1 MMETMMNENNQQ
13 QKEVEMEKLQQLLK
27 DVYEATKDIKQE
39 KAEAFDVVGICINA
53 RETIHS
59 KFLAELLNPH
69 GSHGLGSAFL
79 KAFYEQIGLKDFH
92 SEGCSVR
99 TEVICEKNGKKK
111 EQEKDNEGQESNG
124 RTDIVI
130 KNSKELIVIENK
142 IYAKDG
148 RHQLQKYDK
157 WMKDEHPE
165 DNGKALLYLTL
176 DGHEASA
183 PRNTSY
189 KRISYKNHILR
200 WLEKCIYIT
209 EENNAFTKATLVQYQ
224 ELIKKLTGEHMNPSM
239 KDAITSATTTNA
251 QNYLAAAYIAQTFN
265 DCHQKIIQE
274 IAEECKGD
282 MSCKMERPDTDGRIG
297 FSYTL
302 KENQQYKL
310 LFEFQRSN
318 YTDLFY
324 GLHTKKKKDLSFF
337 NKWKLGKRFEPPK
350 GELDF
355 YSTSPN
361 NNGWIFS
368 IIVSE
373 DKFKNWDAESF
384 AKRWKEQASNS
395 KEKQPSFSE
404 VKELFKKKLTTY
416 INILL
421 TFIEEDKKG
430 NNFLRIDKS
439 AN

>member
-13 QKEVEMEKLQQLLK
+13 QKEVEMEELQQLLK
-27 DVYEATKDIKQE
+27 DVYEATKGIKQE
-39 KAEAFDVVGICINA
+39 KAEAFDVIGTCIGTQ
-53 RETIHS
+53 ETIHS

-130 KNSKELIVIENK
+130 KNSKELVVIENK
-142 IYAKDG
+142 IYAKDQQN
-148 RHQLQKYDK
+148 QLQNYDK

-165 DNGKALLYLTL
+165 DNGKVLLYLTL
-176 DGHEASA
+176 DGHEASN
-183 PRNTSY
+183 PGDTSY
-189 KRISYKNHILR
+189 KRISYKDDILR
-200 WLEKCIYIT
+200 WLEKCIYIA

-239 KDAITSATTTNA
+239 KDAVTSATTTNA

-265 DCHQKIIQE
+265 NCHQKIIQE
-274 IAEECKGD
+274 IAKKCNGD
-282 MSCKMERPDTDGRIG
+282 MICKMERPDTDGRIG

-302 KENQQYKL
+302 KEDQQYKL
-310 LFEFQRSN
+310 LFEFQWRN
-318 YTDLFY
+318 YTGLFY
-324 GLHTKKKKDLSFF
+324 GLHTKEKEDLSFL
-337 NKWKLGKRFEPPK
+337 NKWESGKRFEPPK

-361 NNGWIFS
+361 NDGWIFS
-368 IIVSE
+368 IKVSE

-395 KEKQPSFSE
+395 KENQPSLSE
-404 VKELFKKKLTTY
+404 VKELSKKKLTTY